1 MTQLKLLNNRL
12 YRVSKKDKCYTGALC
27 GLGYDQQL
35 RRPMYLED
43 DIEDLFE
50 AEFQDEDIR
59 HVSYYVK
66 NKNKHLQYRKTSRLG
81 SKKIYIDFSRPRS

>member
-1 MTQLKLLNNRL
+1 MSNEVKKILKHFCAFTINLEYSIINVNLNNRL
-12 YRVSKKDKCYTGALC
+12 YRVSKKEKCYTGALC

-50 AEFQDEDIR
+50 TEFQDEDIR
-59 HVSYYVK
+59 HVSYYM
-66 NKNKHLQYRKTSRLG
+66 NK
-81 SKKIYIDFSRPRS
+81 